1 MVVADGNDPH
11 ADEEVVGN
19 DIYSVAN
26 MITILRLLLVPFFFT
41 LLVVRNGRYSV
52 LAFVVFAVAA
62 STDFLDGMIARR
74 TGTVTAFGKVIDPLV
89 DRALIASGVVGLY
102 VLDRLPLWAVV
113 VLLARDL
120 YLLYGAWVLERHRR
134 RMPVLLVGKVTTA
147 VLLTAFSALILGP
160 AVTLPGGITPMQ
172 IGTALLYV
180 GIALSLVTAVLYTI
194 SARRILAEARAVEDW
209 PDQHDDEEAR
219 RS

>member
-1 MVVADGNDPH
+1 VVDARGRDTS

-102 VLDRLPLWAVV
+102 VLDRLPLWAVI

-120 YLLYGAWVLERHRR
+120 YLLYGAWVLERNRL
-134 RMPVLLVGKVTTA
+134 RMPVLFIGKATTA

-160 AVTLPGGITPMQ
+160 AFTLPGGITPLT

-180 GIALSLVTAVLYTI
+180 GIVLSLTTAVLYSI
-194 SARRILAEARAVEDW
+194 NARRALATKRADDARSAT
-209 PDQHDDEEAR
+209 HDEEAR